1 MSRMAK
7 LTAMKMLAVFIA
19 AVAFAALLGCSKESD
34 DLIGNWKLDLAQ
46 TLNTLPGD
54 FGVDQIV
61 NFRSDGSFTW
71 TYSEKAGVS
80 GDLPFSTDGGGT
92 WKLEDGMLTL
102 SSAGSVLYAGY
113 LQWSH
118 DRRMI
123 TLSGPPPIVF
133 SKL

>member
-1 MSRMAK
+1 MMAK
-7 LTAMKMLAVFIA
+7 GIVMKRLVVFIA
-19 AVAFAALLGCSKESD
+19 AAALAGLLGCSKESD

-54 FGVDQIV
+54 FGVDQIF

-102 SSAGSVLYAGY
+102 SNASGVLYAGY
-113 LQWSH
+113 IQWSH

-133 SKL
+133 SKM